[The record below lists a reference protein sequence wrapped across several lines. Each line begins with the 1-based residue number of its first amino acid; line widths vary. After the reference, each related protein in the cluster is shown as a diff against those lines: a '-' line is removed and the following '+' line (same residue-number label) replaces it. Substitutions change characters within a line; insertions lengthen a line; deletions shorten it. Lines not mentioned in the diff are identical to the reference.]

1 MRKTKKRFLSAL
13 LACAMIISLFP
24 FAAFAANSTSLP
36 TANANGV
43 IKLNEDVTVADSI
56 VIDKDTT
63 IDLNGHE
70 LTYNGND
77 GVFVNV
83 KSGTLTVRDTSA
95 NADGR
100 LYVNEQTTATGVT
113 PLKCVQVCPNAT
125 FTLESGTV
133 ENICTAFEATQT
145 ITNYGTVN
153 INDGTVKGSTGIFIF
168 NPARKDSTLTD
179 AVAVCNV
186 SGGQIQGVAPTTYQ
200 GNNTY
205 GNENVEDLNWSY
217 GIAIYGPGVANGSV
231 DNSKVALNISGGTI
245 TAGQAI
251 GTNASGGKYAGYTLT
266 MTGGTVDGT
275 DKGTGMYLPAI
286 GVNNISGGTVTGAQ
300 GIRICAGDL
309 NITGGTIEGTMLSDN
324 SDLIAG
330 GSGGTNG
337 AIVVGKASSG
347 YVGSVNVNI
356 SGQAQIIN
364 TATKS
369 NDNDVA
375 PAIVVSDKNMGNAS
389 MNYDDL
395 SINVNVSGQVTGD
408 IVKVS
413 NLIPDD
419 KTTDGGNTTLSL
431 DGCTVSGNV
440 TNSSKTPVSVE
451 NSTITGNVS
460 NTSDGSLLVD
470 TTTVQGEVSNSGN
483 GQAAVF
489 NSAVSATSGS
499 NMSVIGSTVAG
510 QPAQDTAAGN
520 VVAFVNAKPYD
531 SLTTALQAANDGDV
545 VRLVKDVTVDVTG
558 NPGSGAGA
566 LTIDKN
572 ITLDGN
578 GKTITA
584 GTGFSYNT
592 GSNRG
597 EYHVINVTNPATNV
611 VIKNLTIDGKNN
623 ATTSGARSGI
633 NVWSNTAS
641 QINVTVDSVTV
652 KDCSTYGLT
661 LNNANATVNGL
672 ATSGNAWGGIN
683 ADSKYGNTALTVN
696 DANIA
701 EDNSIKFE
709 QSTGAAGGTVSGTI
723 NGGSFQ
729 YVTTGEDVTLKM
741 VVNGGTFA
749 MGDYAGAVDINE
761 YLAPGLT
768 INPSTGEVYEIP
780 PYTGKYS
787 YAINVANMDNGSVS
801 VDKYATEGEKVTL
814 TVSPDKAYKLDELT
828 VTAGGKDVDLTD
840 NGDGTYTFTMPS
852 SNVKVSASFV
862 EDKDYVE
869 PDNSITVS
877 MTIGSNDFVINNNI
891 VTVPDAAPYIANDRT
906 YVPFRALGEALGAT
920 VEWDNDAR
928 TVTYTLGDTEIVMTI
943 GDTTYT
949 INGVEK
955 SMDVAPEITGDRTYV
970 PVRFVAEGLG
980 FKVTPLYADNGTTA
994 SVVFEK

>member
-13 LACAMIISLFP
+13 LACAMIVSLFP
-24 FAAFAANSTSLP
+24 FAAFADSTSLP
-36 TANANGV
+36 AANANGV
-43 IKLNEDVTVADSI
+43 IKLTEDVTVADSI

-83 KSGTLTVRDTSA
+83 KSGTLTVCDTSA

-113 PLKCVQVCPNAT
+113 PLRCVQVYANAG

-133 ENICTAFEATQT
+133 ENTCTAFEATQT
-145 ITNYGTVN
+145 ITNYGTVT
-153 INDGTVKGSTGIFIF
+153 IKGGTVKGSTGIFMF
-168 NPARKDSTLTD
+168 APTLGMPGTWD
-179 AVAVCNV
+179 DNSAVCNI
-186 SGGQIQGVAPTTYQ
+186 SGGTVQGVAPTT
-200 GNNTY
+200 
-205 GNENVEDLNWSY
+205 NEGQPIGADQNWSY
-217 GIAIYGPGVANGSV
+217 GIAIYGPGVANGNV

-251 GTNASGGKYAGYTLT
+251 GTNASGGQFAGYTLT

-309 NITGGTIEGTMLSDN
+309 NITGGTIEGTALSDN
-324 SDLIAG
+324 SDLVAG

-337 AIVVGKASSG
+337 AIVVGKASGG
-347 YVGSVNVNI
+347 YVGNLNVNI
-356 SGQAQIIN
+356 SGQAQVVN

-369 NDNDVA
+369 NDADVA
-375 PAIVVSDKNMGNAS
+375 PAIVVSDKNMGNES
-389 MNYDDL
+389 MGYDDL

-413 NLIPDD
+413 NLTPGA

-451 NSTITGNVS
+451 NSTITGNVT
-460 NTSDGSLLVD
+460 NTSEGSLLVD
-470 TTTVQGEVSNSGN
+470 TTTVQGKVSNSGS

-510 QPAQDTAAGN
+510 QPAQDTAADD
-520 VVAFVNAKPYD
+520 VVAFVNAVPYD

-584 GTGFSYNT
+584 GNGFSYNT
-592 GSNRG
+592 DGTRG
-597 EYHVINVTNPATNV
+597 EYHVINVTKDATNV
-611 VIKNLTIDGKNN
+611 VIKNLTIDGDNSPS
-623 ATTSGARSGI
+623 ATTKTGARSGI
-633 NVWSNTAS
+633 NVWSDDKA
-641 QINVTVDSVTV
+641 QPINVTIDNVTV

-672 ATSGNAWGGIN
+672 TTSGNAWGGIN
-683 ADSKYGNTALTVN
+683 VEGKYGNTALTVN

-709 QSTGAAGGTVSGTI
+709 QSTGAQNGPGTVSGTI

-729 YVTTGEDVTLKM
+729 YVTTGDNVDLNLL
-741 VVNGGTFA
+741 VNGGTFA
-749 MGDYAGAVDINE
+749 TGDYAGAVDISD
-761 YLAPGLT
+761 YLAPGMT

-828 VTAGGKDVDLTD
+828 LTANGKEVEVTD

-852 SNVKVSASFV
+852 GNVKVSVTFV
-862 EDKDYVE
+862 EDEDYVE
-869 PDNSITVS
+869 PDNSISIS
-877 MTIGSNDFVINNNI
+877 MT
-891 VTVPDAAPYIANDRT
+891 
-906 YVPFRALGEALGAT
+906 
-920 VEWDNDAR
+920 
-928 TVTYTLGDTEIVMTI
+928 
-943 GDTTYT
+943 
-949 INGVEK
+949 
-955 SMDVAPEITGDRTYV
+955 
-970 PVRFVAEGLG
+970 
-980 FKVTPLYADNGTTA
+980 
-994 SVVFEK
+994 

>member
-1 MRKTKKRFLSAL
+1 MRKTKKRFFSAL
-13 LACAMIISLFP
+13 LACTMLVSLFP
-24 FAAFAANSTSLP
+24 FAAFAEDGTSLP
-36 TANANGV
+36 EANGV
-43 IKLNEDVTVADSI
+43 IKLTEDVTVADSI

-70 LTYNGND
+70 LTYNGNG

-95 NADGR
+95 NGDGR
-100 LYVNEQTTATGVT
+100 LYVNEQTTTTGVT
-113 PLKCVQVCPNAT
+113 PLKCVQVYANAG

-133 ENICTAFEATQT
+133 ENTCTAFEATQT
-145 ITNYGTVN
+145 ITNYGTVT
-153 INDGTVKGSTGIFIF
+153 IKGGTVKGSTGIFMF
-168 NPARKDSTLTD
+168 APTLGMPGTWD
-179 AVAVCNV
+179 DNSAVCNI
-186 SGGQIQGVAPTTYQ
+186 SGGTVQGVAPTTSEGQ
-200 GNNTY
+200 AIGA
-205 GNENVEDLNWSY
+205 DQNWSY
-217 GIAIYGPGVANGSV
+217 GIAMYGPGVANGSV

-324 SDLIAG
+324 SDLVAG

-347 YVGSVNVNI
+347 YVGNLNVNI
-356 SGQAQIIN
+356 SGQAQVVN

-369 NDNDVA
+369 NATDVA
-375 PAIVVSDKNMGNAS
+375 PAIVVSDKNMAS
-389 MNYDDL
+389 MDYDDL

-460 NTSDGSLLVD
+460 NTSEGSLLVD

-510 QPAQDTAAGN
+510 QPAQDTAADD

-531 SLTTALQAANDGDV
+531 SLTTALQAANDGDI

-672 ATSGNAWGGIN
+672 TTSGNAWGGIN

-696 DANIA
+696 DASIA

-723 NGGSFQ
+723 NGGNFQ
-729 YVTTGEDVTLKM
+729 YVTTGDDVDLNLL
-741 VVNGGTFA
+741 VNGGTFA
-749 MGDYAGAVDINE
+749 TGDYTGAVDING
-761 YLAPGLT
+761 YLAPGMT

-814 TVSPDKAYKLDELT
+814 TVTPDKAYKLDELT
-828 VTAGGKDVDLTD
+828 VTANGKDVELTN

-862 EDKDYVE
+862 EDEDYVE

-906 YVPFRALGEALGAT
+906 YVPFRALGEALGAK
-920 VEWDNDAR
+920 VVWDNDAR